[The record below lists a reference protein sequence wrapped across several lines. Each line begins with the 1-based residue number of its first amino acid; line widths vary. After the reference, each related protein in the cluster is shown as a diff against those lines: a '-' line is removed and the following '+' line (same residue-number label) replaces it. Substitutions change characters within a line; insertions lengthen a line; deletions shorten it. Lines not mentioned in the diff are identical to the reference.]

1 MKTNAYIDGFNF
13 YYGCFR
19 PRPKNEN
26 AKWVDLRA
34 LCAALLPDDTIDR
47 VHYFTA
53 RVKTAWDPGGPLR
66 QETYI
71 RALRGCP
78 KLYVHE
84 SNFQSVQRKGV
95 PTYDPGSPPVTI
107 DTWEEK
113 GSDVNLA
120 TKLLVE
126 AMDGDFEQALVI
138 SNDTDLLEPI
148 NVVRQKFGCPV
159 VVVSPHSYVTVKLK
173 RAASTA
179 FALDHSLLA
188 GCQLPNP
195 AKDRKGKLV
204 TKPLTW

>member
-13 YYGCFR
+13 YYGCYR
-19 PRPKNEN
+19 PRPKNEK

-34 LCAALLPDDTIDR
+34 LCSALLPNDDIDR

-53 RVKTAWDPGGPLR
+53 RVKAAWDPGGPLR

-71 RALRGCP
+71 RALRGC
-78 KLYVHE
+78 KQLYVHE
-84 SNFQSVQRKGV
+84 SHFQPVQRKGT
-95 PTYDPGSPPVTI
+95 PTNDPTAAPVTI

-120 TKLLVE
+120 TKLLTE

-148 NVVRQKFGCPV
+148 KIVRQKFGCPV
-159 VVVSPHSYVTVKLK
+159 VVVSPHSYVTVKL
-173 RAASTA
+173 RRVATNA
-179 FALDHSLLA
+179 FILDHSLLA
-188 GCQLPNP
+188 QCQLPNP
-195 AKDRKGKLV
+195 ARDRKGKLV
-204 TKPLTW
+204 TKPHVW